1 MSYWSK
7 LQRLTAVA
15 VGCGTGVGAYL
26 YFQRSDGAI
35 VYNSWTT
42 NTIVP
47 LEAKWDFNWDQ

>member
-7 LQRLTAVA
+7 VQRLTAVA
-15 VGCGTGVGAYL
+15 MGCGTGVGAYL

-35 VYNSWTT
+35 VHNSWTT

-47 LEAKWDFNWDQ
+47 SEAKWDFNWDQ